1 MCKNTTE
8 TMCKNQEIFK
18 TCQLLFFSMHNTLKT
33 HMGRKFKTTLI
44 FQENEYNKRGAR
56 VK

>member
-18 TCQLLFFSMHNTLKT
+18 TCQLLFFSMHKTLKT
-33 HMGRKFKTTLI
+33 HMGRKLKTTLI